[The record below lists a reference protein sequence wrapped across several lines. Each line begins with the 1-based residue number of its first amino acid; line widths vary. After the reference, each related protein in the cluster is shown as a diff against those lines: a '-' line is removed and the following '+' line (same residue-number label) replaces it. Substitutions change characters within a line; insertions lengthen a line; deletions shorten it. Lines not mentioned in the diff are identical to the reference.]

1 MHLSVII
8 CAHNPKVDYL
18 RRTLEGLEAQ
28 THPRGQWELLLVDNA
43 SKTPLAEVFDLSWH
57 PAARHVVEHKLGTSF
72 ARMRGIQE
80 SRHETVVFVDDDNV
94 LEPDYLERVVRILSE
109 FPQLGYIG
117 AGVMEPEYEIPPPEE
132 LHPHLSSLAV
142 YALAKSIWSNNPLRF
157 RPVTAGGALRR
168 RVALQWCEVMIG
180 CPLRQQLGRK
190 GRTGGSDPAGVT
202 PASYVAGED
211 DEISFVA
218 CDMGLGIGLFPELKL
233 THLISAPRIDRGYLL
248 KIAEGNGFS
257 LVLFSHL
264 HGFEPDLPKASKPA
278 DIWSSLL
285 QLKLYCALE
294 HTLNW
299 TGSRQHKP
307 LAKEIAAAYRRGS
320 ERAKVLIGNTFAG
333 RKT

>member
-1 MHLSVII
+1 MQVSVII
-8 CAHNPKVDYL
+8 CAHNPRPDYL
-18 RRTLEGLEAQ
+18 RRTLGGLKAQ
-28 THPRGQWELLLVDNA
+28 TFLREKWELLLVDN
-43 SKTPLAEVFDLSWH
+43 SSQTPLAESFDLSWH
-57 PAARHVVEHKLGTSF
+57 PEARHVVEHELGTSF
-72 ARMRGIQE
+72 ARMRGIKE
-80 SRHETVVFVDDDNV
+80 SRYETVVFVDDDNV
-94 LEPDYLERVVRILSE
+94 LEPDYLERLVRILSE

-117 AGVMEPEYEIPPPEE
+117 AGVIEPEYEIPPPEE
-132 LHPHLSSLAV
+132 LQPHLSSLAV
-142 YALAKSIWSNNPLRF
+142 YSWAKSIWSNNPLRF

-168 RVALQWCEVMIG
+168 PVALQWCEVMLG

-190 GRTGGSDPAGVT
+190 GRTGGSDPAGVA

-218 CDMGLGIGLFPELKL
+218 CEMGLGIGLFPELRL

-278 DIWSSLL
+278 DIWRSLL
-285 QLKLYCALE
+285 QLRMYHALE
-294 HTLNW
+294 HALNW
-299 TGSRQHKP
+299 SGSRQQKP

-320 ERAKVLIGNTFAG
+320 DRAKVLIGNTFAG